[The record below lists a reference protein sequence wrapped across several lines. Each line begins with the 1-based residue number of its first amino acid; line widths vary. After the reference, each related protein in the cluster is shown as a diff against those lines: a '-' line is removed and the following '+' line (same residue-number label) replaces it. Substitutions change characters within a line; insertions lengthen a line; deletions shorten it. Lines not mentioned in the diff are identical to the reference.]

1 MLKKGFLDIFNLSRG
16 DHETKIID
24 PIVSGDVS
32 EKREPIEYNQ
42 EELTEIGDYCRDKCQ
57 EIIRLAGFDSEVRIQ
72 KVEAGYVSIEVTRTE
87 DAGRI
92 IGKSGQ
98 TIDALQLLLKSMAY
112 KKFKKPIRLNIDVE
126 NYKRNRIE
134 GLKRTAL
141 SIADS
146 LNSAMPRKELEPMTA
161 QERREIHVLFQDRKG
176 VHSYSKGDGSDRHI
190 VLELLQQ

>member
-1 MLKKGFLDIFNLSRG
+1 MLKKGFLDIFNRSNKEEEE
-16 DHETKIID
+16 DTSTVITK
-24 PIVSGDVS
+24 SNS
-32 EKREPIEYNQ
+32 KKRDEVQYTEN
-42 EELTEIGDYCRDKCQ
+42 ELTDISEYCRDKCQ
-57 EIIRLAGFDSEVRIQ
+57 EIIRLAGFDSEVKIQ
-72 KVEAGYVSIEVTRTE
+72 KVDTGYVSIEVTRTE

-98 TIDALQLLLKSMAY
+98 TIDALQLILKSMAY

-134 GLKRTAL
+134 GLKRNAL
-141 SIADS
+141 SVAKS

-161 QERREIHVLFQDRKG
+161 QERREIHVLFQDKDG
-176 VHSYSKGDGSDRHI
+176 VHSYSKGEGSNRHI